1 MGIIGTHNI
10 RYIDLDHKGK
20 MTIQNNKVKSPGR
33 IIRFE
38 DDMSFRNG
46 TILLTDNVSDSDDY
60 EKMDGSYLFTFPLQ
74 IDESK
79 NNSVTLYA
87 LKMTQCFKLLN
98 SETDK
103 SCHYD
108 SQFSIM
114 RARRDVFKN
123 TEKIDDC
130 EITKHHDKRDF
141 VNVLVCKSN
150 MNNKTSIYP
159 LLKERENPSSKII
172 KDMRLV
178 MKEGNNR
185 HIIKEE
191 EDGSKLLEA
200 FFVTAESFGE
210 YRDHYAHITEN
221 SIKLY
226 DKDMNIRIKFEGLNI
241 KSC

>member
-226 DKDMNIRIKFEGLNI
+226 DKEMNIRIKFEGLNI